1 MSIFLG
7 QSERYGSALTT
18 FDPLCSARVLELIDP
33 GIKRSGAP
41 ISWLRIALSISILFL
56 PLIICSAIPSITLG
70 GRLSGTG
77 GLLAD
82 TGVYG
87 YFIFGVG
94 SLILIPISRRVL
106 GDLIAELVRLGIVS
120 DDLIKFSPESA
131 DKGPVLGFL
140 EWLSRVT
147 GYRLPLWFFL
157 CLLFNINGC
166 YGNLLDNR
174 LNWGTS
180 HRTLGS
186 IFYRLGIGGEQPNIA
201 GLWLFVLVGPII
213 GCLVVVVGRLLVV
226 FACLCREVAANSALH
241 IIPPHPDN
249 TGGLKP
255 VGQVALLLAVFS
267 FLVGLSL
274 AGITANEI
282 VMQRIFHM
290 ASSQN
295 EVGLV
300 FMWITYLILG
310 SALFLLPLT
319 PLRDRM
325 AAAKRTYLIDSQLL
339 RNVVGAE
346 HEEDLRIHRFRPEVL
361 EGLVAIDA
369 LIEKAA
375 EMAIWPF
382 DRKTFMRY
390 AGLLISPLA
399 PVATEQLPKALH
411 FVKVYLGIG

>member
-1 MSIFLG
+1 LF
-7 QSERYGSALTT
+7 
-18 FDPLCSARVLELIDP
+18 
-33 GIKRSGAP
+33 GI
-41 ISWLRIALSISILFL
+41 
-56 PLIICSAIPSITLG
+56 
-70 GRLSGTG
+70 G

-82 TGVYG
+82 AGIYG
-87 YFIFGVG
+87 YFIFGAG

-120 DDLIKFSPESA
+120 DELRNFSPETVE
-131 DKGPVLGFL
+131 KGPVLDFL
-140 EWLSRVT
+140 ERLSRVT
-147 GYRLPLWFFL
+147 GYRLPFWFFL

-180 HRTLGS
+180 RRTLGS
-186 IFYRLGIGGEQPNIA
+186 LFYGLGIGREQPNVA

-213 GCLVVVVGRLLVV
+213 GCLVVVAGRLLVV
-226 FACLCREVAANSALH
+226 FACLCRQVAANGALH
-241 IIPPHPDN
+241 IVPPHPDG
-249 TGGLKP
+249 TGGLKA

-282 VMQRIFHM
+282 MMQRIFHM
-290 ASSQN
+290 ASAQN

-300 FMWITYLILG
+300 FMWMSYLVLAL
-310 SALFLLPLT
+310 ALFLLPLM

-325 AAAKRTYLIDSQLL
+325 AAAKRGYLIDSRLL
-339 RNVVGAE
+339 RNAVEAK
-346 HEEDLRIHRFRPEVL
+346 HQEDLRVHRLRPEVLEVL
-361 EGLVAIDA
+361 EGLVALDT
-369 LIEKAA
+369 LSEKAA
-375 EMAIWPF
+375 EMAVWPF

-411 FVKVYLGIG
+411 FVKVYLGVG